1 MEQRLMKKW
10 IMSLRKLICLIS
22 LLGFSTQTVAEEWI
36 YTVRPGDNLW
46 NLTERHLTSM
56 KYVYRL
62 QQLNQ
67 IQDPY
72 VVPPGTRIRMPIAW
86 TRHHTDNVYALVIAV
101 HGAATIIREN
111 SSMPVEVG
119 MRLFKGDEIKSEND
133 AFITIEFADKSR
145 MRVQDNSRIRISQ
158 MEIFGDYGL
167 VDTTVDLQQGR
178 TENAVPS
185 ESDVNT
191 RYRIKTPSAVSSV
204 RGTDFRIGTLEEG
217 KGTSSEVLTGLVQV
231 SGGQRKINVSAGFGS
246 MTRLGAS
253 PLPQVRLLPP
263 PDLTDTP
270 KVYES
275 LPLVIVLKPLSG
287 AKAYRAQIATD
298 QEFRDLWTEFTTEK
312 LPFRDGNIPDGN
324 YWLRIRGIDATGI
337 EGQDAMVAFALN
349 ARPEPPFVTAP
360 LPGGSVH
367 PEKPEFYW
375 AAQSEATHYI
385 VMISQT
391 SDFTNFGF
399 FDPAVKDNNLKLT
412 ESLTPGH
419 YFWRIASVSADEG
432 AGPFSDVMPFR
443 VPFPGPALEDTKVDK
458 TEMTFAWRAGA
469 EGQHFHFQFARDKE
483 FTHFL
488 SDQKISASQIT
499 VQRPEGGNYYLRIKT
514 IESDGFEGPWGPLQT
529 IEVPYANPYWLI
541 FPLMPLFELI

>member
-10 IMSLRKLICLIS
+10 IMSLYKLICLVS

-72 VVPPGTRIRMPIAW
+72 VVPPGTRIRMPIGW
-86 TRHHTDNVYALVIAV
+86 TRHHTDNVYASVIAV

-145 MRVQDNSRIRISQ
+145 MRVQDNSRIRLSQ

-185 ESDVNT
+185 ESDVNA

-246 MTRLGAS
+246 MTMLGAS
-253 PLPQVRLLPP
+253 PLPPIKLLPP

-275 LPLVIVLKPLSG
+275 LPLVIMLKPLSG
-287 AKAYRAQIATD
+287 AQR
-298 QEFRDLWTEFTTEK
+298 
-312 LPFRDGNIPDGN
+312 
-324 YWLRIRGIDATGI
+324 
-337 EGQDAMVAFALN
+337 
-349 ARPEPPFVTAP
+349 
-360 LPGGSVH
+360 SV
-367 PEKPEFYW
+367 
-375 AAQSEATHYI
+375 
-385 VMISQT
+385 
-391 SDFTNFGF
+391 D
-399 FDPAVKDNNLKLT
+399 
-412 ESLTPGH
+412 
-419 YFWRIASVSADEG
+419 
-432 AGPFSDVMPFR
+432 
-443 VPFPGPALEDTKVDK
+443 
-458 TEMTFAWRAGA
+458 
-469 EGQHFHFQFARDKE
+469 
-483 FTHFL
+483 
-488 SDQKISASQIT
+488 
-499 VQRPEGGNYYLRIKT
+499 
-514 IESDGFEGPWGPLQT
+514 
-529 IEVPYANPYWLI
+529 
-541 FPLMPLFELI
+541 

>member
-1 MEQRLMKKW
+1 
-10 IMSLRKLICLIS
+10 
-22 LLGFSTQTVAEEWI
+22 
-36 YTVRPGDNLW
+36 
-46 NLTERHLTSM
+46 
-56 KYVYRL
+56 
-62 QQLNQ
+62 
-67 IQDPY
+67 
-72 VVPPGTRIRMPIAW
+72 
-86 TRHHTDNVYALVIAV
+86 
-101 HGAATIIREN
+101 
-111 SSMPVEVG
+111 
-119 MRLFKGDEIKSEND
+119 
-133 AFITIEFADKSR
+133 
-145 MRVQDNSRIRISQ
+145 
-158 MEIFGDYGL
+158 
-167 VDTTVDLQQGR
+167 
-178 TENAVPS
+178 
-185 ESDVNT
+185 
-191 RYRIKTPSAVSSV
+191 
-204 RGTDFRIGTLEEG
+204 
-217 KGTSSEVLTGLVQV
+217 
-231 SGGQRKINVSAGFGS
+231 
-246 MTRLGAS
+246 
-253 PLPQVRLLPP
+253 
-263 PDLTDTP
+263 
-270 KVYES
+270 
-275 LPLVIVLKPLSG
+275 
-287 AKAYRAQIATD
+287 
-298 QEFRDLWTEFTTEK
+298 
-312 LPFRDGNIPDGN
+312 
-324 YWLRIRGIDATGI
+324 
-337 EGQDAMVAFALN
+337 MVAFALN

-360 LPGGSVH
+360 LPSGSVH
-367 PEKPEFYW
+367 PEKPEFHW